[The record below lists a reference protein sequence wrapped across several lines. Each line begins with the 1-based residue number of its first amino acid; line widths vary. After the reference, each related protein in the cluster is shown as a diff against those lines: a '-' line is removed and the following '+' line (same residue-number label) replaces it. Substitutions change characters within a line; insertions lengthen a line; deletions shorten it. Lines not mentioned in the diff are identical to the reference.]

1 MIQLSIVIPVLNEA
15 STIEPHLIALK
26 KVTSTIHTEI
36 IVVDGGSQDNT
47 VSLAKPLADKVLL
60 SEKGRAQQMNMGAE
74 YASGKTL
81 LFLHSD
87 TSFPRDNNSI
97 DEIFPFLK
105 KNQKWGFYP
114 VRLSGKHILF
124 KVIARMMNFRSRL
137 SSVATGDQCIFV
149 DRDFFTIY
157 GQFSLIPLM
166 EDVELS
172 KRLRRIE
179 PPFIAS
185 VKVTTDS
192 RRWEKNGI
200 IKTILL
206 MWYLRALYFFGVS
219 PSVIA
224 QRYYKKK

>member
-60 SEKGRAQQMNMGAE
+60 SEKGRAQQMNTGAE

-87 TSFPRDNNSI
+87 TSFPGVNNSV
-97 DEIFPFLK
+97 DETFPFLK

-219 PSVIA
+219 PNFIA

>member
-15 STIEPHLIALK
+15 PTIESHLIALK

-47 VSLAKPLADKVLL
+47 VSLAKPFSDKVLL

-87 TSFPRDNNSI
+87 TSFPRANNSV
-97 DEIFPFLK
+97 DETFSFLK
-105 KNQKWGFYP
+105 KNHKWGFYP
-114 VRLSGKHILF
+114 VHLSGKHILF
-124 KVIARMMNFRSRL
+124 KIIARMMNFRSRL
-137 SSVATGDQCIFV
+137 TSVATGDQCIFV
-149 DRDFFTIY
+149 DRDFFTIS